1 MIQQQ
6 LSSRQ
11 SPMFPGHNPMSP
23 LQCLMQADSKFV
35 NLTQIYKVEP
45 VLMINPTPF
54 IESNSTVHQ
63 SPQSNWKEKEDLQVL
78 HEAHHSVHNL
88 AHHFTLQLEH
98 HQAQQWA
105 HNLSHYLA
113 QSLAHNLGII
123 WHTIW
128 LKIWHTIWH
137 TIYQTVWHTIW
148 KTIQH
153 IRIKQSHTIKI

>member
-35 NLTQIYKVEP
+35 NLNQIYKVEP

-54 IESNSTVHQ
+54 IESSSTVHQ

-113 QSLAHNLGII
+113 QSLAHNLG
-123 WHTIW
+123 HHLAHHLAQNLAHHLAHHLSNRLAHHLENHSTHQNQA
-128 LKIWHTIWH
+128 KS
-137 TIYQTVWHTIW
+137 YY
-148 KTIQH
+148 
-153 IRIKQSHTIKI
+153 